1 MPENFAPLRM
11 SASLA
16 SSTRQYRVHS
26 DLNLESLPQSN
37 RDPNRKVW
45 WMNSLAA
52 SVLGIGV
59 FLTKEPAE
67 FVFKP
72 VALEAPMRIEVV
84 QPHVEVLQQV
94 DRQEVP
100 DEPVEEV
107 EVAVIQPIVV
117 AADPSKVAFAIE
129 VKGPTVTSADL
140 RKLAPP
146 PAITQRP
153 KAPDG
158 GFGPRV
164 LKFGEQGIPK
174 MEYPPEALRA
184 NIQGKF
190 KLKFP
195 VGLDGTLGEFEVLES
210 SGANLLERE
219 AKKHVKRFANF
230 GPSDKPREFLVE
242 FEFRLN

>member
-1 MPENFAPLRM
+1 M

-16 SSTRQYRVHS
+16 SSTERYRVHS

-37 RDPNRKVW
+37 RDPYRKVW

-52 SVLGIGV
+52 SVLGIGI

-67 FVFKP
+67 FVFRP
-72 VALEAPMRIEVV
+72 VAPEAPMQIEVV
-84 QPHVEVLQQV
+84 QPQVEILKQV
-94 DRQEVP
+94 EPQEVAE
-100 DEPVEEV
+100 EPVEEI

-117 AADPSKVAFAIE
+117 AADPSKVAFAVE

-140 RKLAPP
+140 RKVAPP
-146 PAITQRP
+146 PAIVARP
-153 KAPDG
+153 KAPDVAT
-158 GFGPRV
+158 GPIV
-164 LKFGEQGIPK
+164 LKFGQQGIPR

-184 NIQGKF
+184 NVQGRF
-190 KLKFP
+190 KLKFS

-210 SGANLLERE
+210 SGASLLERE

-230 GPSDKPREFLVE
+230 GPSDKPREFQLE
-242 FEFRLN
+242 FEFKLN